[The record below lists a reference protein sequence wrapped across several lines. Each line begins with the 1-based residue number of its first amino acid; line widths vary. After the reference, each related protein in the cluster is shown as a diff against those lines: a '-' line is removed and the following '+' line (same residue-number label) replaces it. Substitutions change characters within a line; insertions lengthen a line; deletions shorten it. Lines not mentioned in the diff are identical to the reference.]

1 MTRKQAREAMM
12 QLLFEL
18 EVAGE
23 MNLEVLET
31 KCRERISGKEHDRSW
46 SILKSTVTNLDSID
60 DKINQYSKAWKT
72 TRMPKVDLAIL
83 RLAVGE
89 SRYADDVSDA
99 VVVSESI
106 NLSKKFSTEQSAS
119 FIHGVLGNVLND
131 EQ

>member
-1 MTRKQAREAMM
+1 
-12 QLLFEL
+12 
-18 EVAGE
+18 
-23 MNLEVLET
+23 
-31 KCRERISGKEHDRSW
+31 
-46 SILKSTVTNLDSID
+46 
-60 DKINQYSKAWKT
+60 
-72 TRMPKVDLAIL
+72 MPKVDLAIL

-119 FIHGVLGNVLND
+119 FIHGVLGNVLKD

>member
-18 EVAGE
+18 EAAGE

-60 DKINQYSKAWKT
+60 DKINQHSKAWKT
-72 TRMPKVDLAIL
+72 SRMPKVDLAIL

-119 FIHGVLGNVLND
+119 FIHGVLGNVLKD

>member
-18 EVAGE
+18 EAAGE

-31 KCRERISGKEHDRSW
+31 KFRERISGKEHDRSW

-72 TRMPKVDLAIL
+72 SRMPKVDLAIL

-119 FIHGVLGNVLND
+119 FIHGVLGNVLKD